1 MVAFTGGNGPALTAY
16 LLNNLFDGSVVG
28 CIGDTSRLPREQV
41 EHASFVAD
49 LLGRNTPQ
57 AQDVASSAMHS
68 PSMLKVGS
76 SNVLKVLW
84 FDTKPCTG
92 PSSICGHAL

>member
-28 CIGDTSRLPREQV
+28 CIGDTTQLPREQV

-49 LLGRNTPQ
+49 LLGKALPLPQ
-57 AQDVASSAMHS
+57 RWPIQLTKHCPLVRSSLARE
-68 PSMLKVGS
+68 PSTRTVGYH
-76 SNVLKVLW
+76 NG
-84 FDTKPCTG
+84 C
-92 PSSICGHAL
+92 